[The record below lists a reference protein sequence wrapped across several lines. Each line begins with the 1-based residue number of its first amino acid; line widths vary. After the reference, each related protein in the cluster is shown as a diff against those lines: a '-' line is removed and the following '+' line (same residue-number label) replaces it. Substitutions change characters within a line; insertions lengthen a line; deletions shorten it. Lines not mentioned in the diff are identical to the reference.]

1 MFMHSCCCDG
11 ADPLICD
18 PFENDCASSLLFRNL
33 SCFASVDFEV
43 ICPSW
48 CDGGGDLG
56 PTQTKRGTSARIEFD
71 PVVLTRFDNGP
82 AGNRY
87 FQGSGTGTVQVDR
100 SYTVAAERWVDCVGG
115 SQIITCEPTASTTSQ
130 QVTTQILIS
139 CAQELGTL
147 AQFAASPCTVA
158 PAADDVG
165 YLLLYA
171 SSCYGVQPSER
182 YYGSVILEGAGGE
195 RYCDQDDFYAS
206 TPRSGW
212 LFYAYYKAQDC
223 ILNLPPLIWR
233 PLYGGFFNFTTISS
247 SASQPPTCF
256 PNLSV
261 PTADDSN
268 MAVKVTPTACEF
280 DWDEHYTWSSV
291 FQPPPGCSP
300 RPGATFAQVPT
311 CAQVL
316 SGYCQQTSVQM
327 GSFSLS

>member
-1 MFMHSCCCDG
+1 MFMHSCCCDQ
-11 ADPLICD
+11 AQPNICD
-18 PFENDCASSLLFRNL
+18 PFEDDCASSLLFRNL
-33 SCFASVDFEV
+33 ECFASVDYEV
-43 ICPSW
+43 VCPRW

-56 PTQTKRGTSARIEFD
+56 PTFLRRSTSARIEFN
-71 PVVLTRFDNGP
+71 PVVLSRFNNGP

-87 FQGSGTGTVQVDR
+87 FQGFGTGQVVVDR
-100 SYTVAAERWVDCVGG
+100 AYTIGAERFQDCYGG
-115 SQIITCEPTASTTSQ
+115 SQIITCEPTSATTSQ
-130 QVTTQILIS
+130 PVTTQILVS

-147 AQFAASPCTVA
+147 QQFAASPCTVA

-171 SSCYGVQPSER
+171 SSCYSVQPSER
-182 YYGSVILEGAGGE
+182 FYGAVIVEGPNGE
-195 RYCDQDDFYAS
+195 RSCDVDDFYAS

-223 ILNLPPLIWR
+223 ILNQPPLIWR
-233 PLYGGFFNFTTISS
+233 PLYGGFFAFTQISS
-247 SASQPPTCF
+247 SSSQPPACF

-261 PTADDSN
+261 PTYLESN
-268 MAVKVTPTACEF
+268 LAVRVTATSCDF
-280 DWDEHYTWSSV
+280 DWDEHATWSAV
-291 FQPPPGCSP
+291 FPPNPGCTIQ
-300 RPGATFAQVPT
+300 PGATFGQVPT